1 MSLALLTL
9 QAATCFVLTKRERI
23 ACENDPDRSGGPRFY
38 FAGCEDGN
46 VAFVHRDLPDEIA
59 AAALSLS
66 ASQPPWTAGEP
77 CFLNA
82 LTKLVGAPASAA
94 CAEASI
100 IYRLPGDVA
109 WPEGGSFVCCD
120 TPEGGELVQRFRRDG
135 FPEHLVA
142 AGFATVADLW
152 WPWCMAFEGDRIA
165 AIAFAARLGPLG
177 AELGVHTLARFRGRG
192 HASAATA
199 KWASLPGLGD
209 RALFYSTSSANIP
222 SQRVAEK
229 LGLERI
235 GSGLRI
241 I

>member
-1 MSLALLTL
+1 MRPALLAV
-9 QAATCFVLTKRERI
+9 QAATCFVLTETGRI
-23 ACENDPDRSGGPRFY
+23 ACENDPDRSGGPQFY

-46 VAFVHRDLPDEIA
+46 VAFVHRDIPDEIA

-66 ASQPPWTAGEP
+66 ARQGPWTGGEP
-77 CFLNA
+77 GFLNA
-82 LTKLVGAPASAA
+82 LTELVGGTGSAASA
-94 CAEASI
+94 ETSI

-109 WPEGGSFVCCD
+109 WPESGAFVCCD
-120 TPEGGELVQRFRRDG
+120 TPEGQELLDRFRRDG
-135 FPEHLVA
+135 VPEHLVA
-142 AGFATVADLW
+142 AGFATADDLW
-152 WPWCMAFEGDRIA
+152 WPWCVALEGGAIA

-177 AELGVHTLARFRGRG
+177 AELGVHTFAQFRGRG
-192 HASAATA
+192 HAAAATA

-222 SQRVAEK
+222 SQRVADK

-241 I
+241 P